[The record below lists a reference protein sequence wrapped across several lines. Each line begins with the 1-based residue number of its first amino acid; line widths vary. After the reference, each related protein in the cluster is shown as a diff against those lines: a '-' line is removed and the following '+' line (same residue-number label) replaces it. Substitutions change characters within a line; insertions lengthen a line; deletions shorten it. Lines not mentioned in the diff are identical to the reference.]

1 VVYIIF
7 DSGGR
12 KLLKKTFLH
21 NLFSKCKH
29 GGLRVVY
36 WDGDDNVYGD
46 EVPRVKITFHKEP
59 PAALTVDPVI
69 AIGEAYMDDIIDI
82 DGEFDEA
89 IKLMTLNNDVFAN
102 HTLLAKTVT
111 GLQGEQKNIQHHY
124 DIGNEFFKLWLDKTM
139 SYSCAYF
146 KSHSDSLYQAQLQK
160 IDHILKK
167 LNLSATDHLL
177 DIGCGW
183 GWLLIRAAQQYNV
196 QATGITLS
204 SEQFAAATESVKK
217 LGLQDQIHIKLA
229 NYQELDPKTE
239 RFDKIVSIGM
249 FEHVGKANLPKYMNK
264 VNELLLPGGISL
276 LHTITGMI
284 EEPGNSWILKY
295 IFPGGY
301 APSLRETIWLLPQF
315 DFHLLHAESLRIHY
329 AMTIEKWYSE
339 FLQHSESIQLKY
351 GRRFFRMWELYLRG
365 CAASFRCSGTDIY
378 QLLFTKGL
386 NNSLP
391 LTFDYL
397 YHD

>member
-1 VVYIIF
+1 M
-7 DSGGR
+7 
-12 KLLKKTFLH
+12 LKKVFLH
-21 NLFSKCKH
+21 NLFRKCKH

-36 WDGDDNVYGD
+36 WDGDDSVYGD
-46 EVPRVKITFHKEP
+46 EEARVKITFHKEP
-59 PAALTVDPVI
+59 SASLTVDPVI

-82 DGEFDEA
+82 DGDFDEV
-89 IKLMTLNNDVFAN
+89 IKLIAVNNDV
-102 HTLLAKTVT
+102 LAKQNIFTKT
-111 GLQGEQKNIQHHY
+111 LNGLQGEQKNIQHHY
-124 DIGNEFFKLWLDKTM
+124 DIGNDFFKLWLDKTM

-146 KSHSDSLYQAQLQK
+146 KDSSDSLYQAQLQK
-160 IDHILKK
+160 IDHVLRK

-183 GWLLIRAAQQYNV
+183 GWLVIRAAQQYHV

-217 LGLQDQIHIKLA
+217 LGLEKQVHIKLA
-229 NYQELDPKTE
+229 NYQELDPQIE
-239 RFDKIVSIGM
+239 QFDKILSIGM

-264 VNELLLPGGISL
+264 VNELLLPGGLSL

-301 APSLRETIWLLPQF
+301 APSLRETIALLPDF
-315 DFHLLHAESLRIHY
+315 DFHLIHAESLRMHY

-365 CAASFRCSGTDIY
+365 CAASFRCSGADIY

-386 NNSLP
+386 NNNLP

-397 YHD
+397 YQK